1 MLIWIWTFE
10 PPPENMG
17 MCITINEAMQ
27 FNPLRLN
34 DRSSVAP
41 QLFYFKSNG
50 MSGTSAVT
58 TEVKDTDKVNR
69 PRERAASLIL
79 CLTVQA

>member
-1 MLIWIWTFE
+1 
-10 PPPENMG
+10 MG

-69 PRERAASLIL
+69 PRELRSLSYFVLDCSSLSIVLVIL
-79 CLTVQA
+79 V